1 MREDK
6 KGLVAR
12 DWDFQLSDERER
24 EREAA
29 SGGGGLLERESP
41 KSRKSKV
48 RVKVNGERKSVR
60 VWLWALGSRWGGWLS
75 IFISIFYFNNNNIYS
90 NIFDGDLLELERGN
104 WQLGMVF
111 GGLPQYDW
119 ALWVFSNYHC
129 IGLPRTTDLNPPP
142 SIIMLRCFTYFTPC
156 PFSFSMEYPFGAFY
170 LIHSLLPFPF
180 PCASITI
187 CFFFIK
193 EGTF

>member
-1 MREDK
+1 MSECDY
-6 KGLVAR
+6 GLWVL
-12 DWDFQLSDERER
+12 D
-24 EREAA
+24 
-29 SGGGGLLERESP
+29 GVG
-41 KSRKSKV
+41 
-48 RVKVNGERKSVR
+48 
-60 VWLWALGSRWGGWLS
+60 GSRFLFLF
-75 IFISIFYFNNNNIYS
+75 FILIIIIIIYS

-170 LIHSLLPFPF
+170 LIHSLLSFPF

>member
-1 MREDK
+1 M
-6 KGLVAR
+6 
-12 DWDFQLSDERER
+12 RER
-24 EREAA
+24 ERAA

-60 VWLWALGSRWGGWLS
+60 VLLWALGSRWGGWLS
-75 IFISIFYFNNNNIYS
+75 IFISIFYFNNNNNIYS

-129 IGLPRTTDLNPPP
+129 IGLPRTTDLNPPLQSSCYVALP
-142 SIIMLRCFTYFTPC
+142 ILPLALFLFRWNTHLVPFT
-156 PFSFSMEYPFGAFY
+156 
-170 LIHSLLPFPF
+170 
-180 PCASITI
+180 
-187 CFFFIK
+187 
-193 EGTF
+193 